1 MRRSSQTET
10 VGLLLILMKK
20 DLRSVPRGSSDKGH
34 LPEGLERE
42 GEREGGG
49 REGER
54 DRGGG
59 RENPG
64 LGGHILLTQE
74 WPSGF

>member
-20 DLRSVPRGSSDKGH
+20 DLRSVPRGSPDKGH

-42 GEREGGG
+42 RERE
-49 REGER
+49 
-54 DRGGG
+54 GG

-64 LGGHILLTQE
+64 LGGYALVT
-74 WPSGF
+74 FC